1 MNLERIIGILRLS
14 LASEDAGLHRL
25 ARMID
30 LSDSFTW
37 GHSERVGQYAAA
49 LGRALELPDETVG
62 LLRKAGLLHDL
73 GKLALDEDLG
83 SDPRQRSSAERDRF
97 EKHPVHAADLLGV
110 FSETEALV
118 KYVKHVHERV
128 DGKGFPDG
136 LTGTEIPE
144 ESRILAVVNEYD
156 KLVSARAYRPPLS
169 IDDALG
175 QIRRGVGS
183 KFDQLIVATF
193 VHMVTDRN
201 MLRAARMGAASMLVD
216 LSLRDHEKA
225 VRYFV
230 RKHGGTSAN
239 GIADLL
245 RMEYPELGREQA
257 LKIVLAV
264 TAPEDLE
271 EDLYSD
277 DVEEIKEGEVVVYHP
292 ARIDADVGSVLFFRN
307 ELWSLSGI
315 FPHEDD
321 RFRYLL
327 KR

>member
-1 MNLERIIGILRLS
+1 MNLERVIGILRLS
-14 LASEDAGLHRL
+14 LASGDTGLHRL
-25 ARMID
+25 ARMTD
-30 LSDSFTW
+30 LSDPYTW
-37 GHSERVGQYAAA
+37 GHSERVGQYASAMA
-49 LGRALELPDETVG
+49 RALELPDRTIG
-62 LLRKAGLLHDL
+62 QLRKAALLHDL
-73 GKLALDEDLG
+73 GKLAIEEDLG
-83 SDPRQRSSAERDRF
+83 SDPRQRTPAERTRF
-97 EKHPVHAADLLGV
+97 EQHPVHAADLLAV
-110 FSETEALV
+110 FNETEALV
-118 KYVKHVHERV
+118 NYVKHVHERV

-136 LTGTEIPE
+136 LSGTGIPE
-144 ESRILAVVNEYD
+144 ESRILAVANEYD

-169 IDDALG
+169 NEDALG
-175 QIRRGVGS
+175 QLRRGVGS
-183 KFDQLIVATF
+183 RFDQLIVATF
-193 VHMVTDRN
+193 VHLITDRN
-201 MLRAARMGAASMLVD
+201 MMRAARMGAASLLVD

-230 RKHGGTSAN
+230 RKHGGTSTN

-271 EDLYSD
+271 EDLYS
-277 DVEEIKEGEVVVYHP
+277 EELEWVKDGEVVVYHP
-292 ARIDADVGSVLFFRN
+292 ARIDADVGSVLFFRGK
-307 ELWSLSGI
+307 LYSLSGI